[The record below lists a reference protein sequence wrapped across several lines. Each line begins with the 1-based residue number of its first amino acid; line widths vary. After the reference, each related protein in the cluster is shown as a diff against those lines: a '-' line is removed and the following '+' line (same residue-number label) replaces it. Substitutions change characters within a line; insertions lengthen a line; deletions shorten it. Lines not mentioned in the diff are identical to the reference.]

1 VSTLPERWVRL
12 YTAGLPPAV
21 RDARC
26 DEIAS
31 DVFEHCAHRDA
42 THHAVRLE
50 LAGRTL
56 RGAAGDLLWRYEEGR
71 AMRSH
76 RSDEAGRP
84 TGLQVAWATLTQ
96 AWFTPIAAL
105 VALFDILMAVGIAFD
120 ENSKMPGQ
128 LIGPLL
134 MVLLAIGI
142 ITGLWMRWRS
152 QFDDAAT
159 PIRDTVNAPRSVLKH
174 RFLLVAAVVAIAAG
188 LVIVSPVL
196 LVAGILTLALTGLLA
211 FRRGRDA
218 REGAPPAPRRASPVL
233 ADVLII
239 VGTFPALALWW
250 MIVPALLA
258 LIVIAGVIGTGPRL
272 RRAAAT

>member
-1 VSTLPERWVRL
+1 M
-12 YTAGLPPAV
+12 
-21 RDARC
+21 
-26 DEIAS
+26 
-31 DVFEHCAHRDA
+31 
-42 THHAVRLE
+42 
-50 LAGRTL
+50 RTQ
-56 RGAAGDLLWRYEEGR
+56 RR
-71 AMRSH
+71 
-76 RSDEAGRP
+76 DEAGRP
-84 TGLQVAWATLTQ
+84 TGLQAAWATVTQ

-105 VALFDILMAVGIAFD
+105 VALFDIVMAVGIAFD

-134 MVLLAIGI
+134 MALLAIGI
-142 ITGLWMRWRS
+142 ITGLWIRWRS

-159 PIRDTVNAPRSVLKH
+159 PVRDTANARRSMLKL

-188 LVIVSPVL
+188 LVVVAPLL
-196 LVAGILTLALTGLLA
+196 LVAGILTLVLTGLLA
-211 FRRGRDA
+211 FRRGREA

-239 VGTFPALALWW
+239 VGTFPALGLWW

-272 RRAAAT
+272 RRAPAT